1 MSPKVTLEMSM
12 LLTLTMALT
21 DILAVIY
28 YNWCLLV
35 LNPFWP
41 QQNTFR

>member
-1 MSPKVTLEMSM
+1 VTLEMSM

-21 DILAVIY
+21 DILAVVY
-28 YNWCLLV
+28 YLWRLLD

-41 QQNTFR
+41 Q